1 MKKNNLKQFLTFVST
16 MSLVAGSQMIYAQQT
31 DDTKNTAIKNEST
44 LPEDVEEVVV
54 SGFRQSVVNAI
65 EVKRNADIVIEAISS
80 DDISGLPDV
89 SIADSL
95 ARLPGVTTVRT
106 GGQASELNIRGM
118 SGDFVFATLNGR
130 EQVSTGTGPIAGR
143 KIEFD
148 VYPSELI
155 SQAAVYK
162 SPKASLI
169 EGGVAGSIELTT
181 VNPLS
186 NTQAHSFTLGVRG
199 SSNSRTS
206 EVDDATEFGSRLNAS
221 YQGKFADDT
230 LGIAL
235 GYARL
240 NAPSVA
246 NQYIGLNYNQHYR
259 DADNNPATGVSNNS
273 DIGQEYLSEG
283 MEMQQRGGEEQRDSF
298 LATVV
303 WAPHDN
309 FILKADVF
317 NTKADSEAFARGFRV
332 KNLYSNT
339 GNAITNPVIVKN
351 NMIGGTVIGNGTGDF
366 AVFTVN
372 DNDSREAEVLSGGIN
387 AEWKLDKLTITAD
400 VAYSESDGDFQNGGT
415 RAILY
420 NDTNVT
426 NPVRSAETIS
436 YLNNGLGV
444 ADFTSNQTYTNL
456 NRMAITE
463 VGQWPFITH
472 NEITSEKIDFKYA
485 IDGAFVTSIEAGI
498 RNSSREYTGK
508 RGQDGYGAE
517 FGNALNQPP
526 IKLTADMTKIL
537 SFKGELSKMPDFFAI
552 DFADAVAA
560 VSAARGTPWNPVANW
575 ANNWTMVQSGTVTE
589 DVLAGYVMA
598 NFATEM
604 GATPITGNIGIR
616 VVNSDQ
622 SSDGYLQIGAGAG
635 IAIADERGVVSN
647 DYVSNNIGQKY
658 TDYLPSL
665 NLNFRISE
673 QDNVRFAAAKVM
685 SRPPV
690 SQLKSGAGSW
700 INGSDQFNAWGST
713 SPLLDPFYARQYDLS
728 YEHYFADTEG
738 AITVALFRKD
748 IESFIE
754 LETLYNVDFVA
765 LGFNV
770 PATNPI
776 TGNALRPGGEYQT
789 AINNTKG
796 GYIQGI
802 ELGFTQTFDF
812 LPGIWSGLGLSSS
825 YTYSESDVERMSELG
840 GEAQDI
846 GMPGLSP
853 STLSATLFYSRAG
866 FETRLNYRY
875 REAFV
880 ANQVAVETQEVF
892 YADESVVDYQASY
905 KLENGVEFIFQ
916 VNNLTDEPS
925 KTYFGTEDQTGSIQY
940 FGRQYFVGLNYKY

>member
-1 MKKNNLKQFLTFVST
+1 MKKMKFNKMLALVSG
-16 MSLVAGSQMIYAQQT
+16 MSLVTGSQMIYAQQAGNA
-31 DDTKNTAIKNEST
+31 KASEIKNEST
-44 LPEDVEEVVV
+44 SSDNIEEIVV

-65 EVKRNADIVIEAISS
+65 EVKRNADTVIEAISS
-80 DDISGLPDV
+80 DDIGGLPDV

-130 EQVSTGTGPIAGR
+130 EQVSTSTGPIAGR

-169 EGGVAGSIELTT
+169 EGGVAGSIELSTI
-181 VNPLS
+181 NPLK
-186 NTQAHSFTLGVRG
+186 NTQEHSFNLGVLG

-206 EVDDATEFGSRLNAS
+206 EVDDATEFGGRLNAS

-235 GYARL
+235 GYAHL

-246 NQYIGLNYNQHYR
+246 NQYIGLNYNSRR
-259 DADNNPATGVSNNS
+259 DVDNNPATGVTINN
-273 DIGQEYLSEG
+273 DVGQEYLSEG

-298 LATVV
+298 LATAV
-303 WAPHDN
+303 WTPSES
-309 FILKADVF
+309 FTLKADVF

-332 KNLYSNT
+332 KSLNSATSISN
-339 GNAITNPVIVKN
+339 PLIVN
-351 NMIGGTVIGNGTGDF
+351 NNVIGGTFTSNGSGNF

-387 AEWKLDKLTITAD
+387 AEWKFDKLTVTAD
-400 VAYSESDGDFQNGGT
+400 LSYSESDGDFQNGGT

-420 NDTNVT
+420 NDTSVA
-426 NPVRSAETIS
+426 NPVRSAETIT
-436 YLNNGLGV
+436 YRNNGVSV
-444 ADFTSNQTYTNL
+444 ADFISNQSYTNL

-472 NEITSEKIDFKYA
+472 NEITAEKIDVKYEF
-485 IDGAFVTSIEAGI
+485 DNAFITSIEAGI

-508 RGQDGYGAE
+508 RGQDGYGSE
-517 FGNALNQPP
+517 YGNALNQPP
-526 IKLTADMTKIL
+526 IKLTADMTKVV
-537 SFKGELSKMPDFFAI
+537 SFKGELSGMPDFFAI
-552 DFADAVAA
+552 GFDDAVAA
-560 VSAARGTPWNPVANW
+560 VGAARGMPWNPVANW
-575 ANNWTMVQSGTVTE
+575 ANNWTMIQSGTVTE

-598 NFATEM
+598 NFATDL
-604 GATPITGNIGIR
+604 GATPVTGNVGVR

-622 SSDGYLQIGAGAG
+622 SSDGYLQRGTGLG
-635 IAIADERGVVSN
+635 TPIADERGMLSN
-647 DYVSNNIGQKY
+647 DYVAHTGGQKY

-665 NLNFRISE
+665 NLNFQVSE

-690 SQLKSGAGSW
+690 SQLKAGAGSW
-700 INGSDQFNAWGST
+700 IDGEDQFNAWGST
-713 SPLLDPFYARQYDLS
+713 SPLLDPFYATQYDLS
-728 YEHYFADTEG
+728 YEHYFAETEG

-754 LETLYNVDFVA
+754 LQTLRNVDFVA

-770 PATNPI
+770 PTNNPI
-776 TGNALRPGGEYQT
+776 TGNPLQPGGEYQT
-789 AINNTKG
+789 AVNNTKG

-825 YTYSESDVERMSELG
+825 YTFNESDVKRMSDLG
-840 GEAQDI
+840 GKNQDI

-853 STLSATLFYSRAG
+853 STLSATLFYTLAA

-892 YADESVVDYQASY
+892 YADESVIDYQASY
-905 KLENGVEFIFQ
+905 KLENGVEFVFQ

-925 KTYFGTEDQTGSIQY
+925 KTYFGSQDQTGSIQY
-940 FGRQYFVGLNYKY
+940 FGRQYFVGVNYKY